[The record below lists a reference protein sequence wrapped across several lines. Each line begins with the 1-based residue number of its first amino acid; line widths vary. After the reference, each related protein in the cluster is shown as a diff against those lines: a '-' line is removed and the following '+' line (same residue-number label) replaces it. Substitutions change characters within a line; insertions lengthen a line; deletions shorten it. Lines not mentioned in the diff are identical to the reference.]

1 MAKTKYGKSNRVLK
15 AETKDA
21 EKRAAAALAARG
33 PTGLSTAPRRQVGK
47 RPSMQQPDVNAII
60 KSMKDKARSEE

>member
-1 MAKTKYGKSNRVLK
+1 MAKTKYGKSNRALK

-21 EKRAAAALAARG
+21 EKRAAAALAAK

-60 KSMKDKARSEE
+60 KSMKDKARSER